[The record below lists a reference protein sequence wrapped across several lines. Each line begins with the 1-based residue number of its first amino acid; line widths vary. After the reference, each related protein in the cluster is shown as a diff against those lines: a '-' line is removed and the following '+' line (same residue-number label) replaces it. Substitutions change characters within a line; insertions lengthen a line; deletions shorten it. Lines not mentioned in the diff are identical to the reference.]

1 MTCAYNVEI
10 GPLVKLLDE
19 RTEKLV
25 GEVLTLLE
33 AVIPGDRQL
42 DASKKTIK
50 QLIWGFNRD
59 VKKGCDEMM
68 NKVEEII

>member
-1 MTCAYNVEI
+1 
-10 GPLVKLLDE
+10 
-19 RTEKLV
+19 
-25 GEVLTLLE
+25 
-33 AVIPGDRQL
+33 VIPGDRQL

-68 NKVEEII
+68 NKVEEIR